1 MQESPI
7 FTRTY
12 DLLKWLIP
20 ATLKF
25 PKSQRFVMAERVRD
39 TALDFQ
45 DLLIAAVFSQD
56 KAPILAQADIELQK
70 LRVHLRLCFDFKL
83 ISMGHST
90 NTSPAWWW
98 KSGGSWEAGGK
109 RQELAL
115 DRSQGL
121 SAPAGLPNPAGQRL
135 EYKSSGAKIT

>member
-83 ISMGHST
+83 ISADQYEHVSRMVVEIGRLL
-90 NTSPAWWW
+90 
-98 KSGGSWEAGGK
+98 GGWRKKAGTG
-109 RQELAL
+109 
-115 DRSQGL
+115 
-121 SAPAGLPNPAGQRL
+121 P
-135 EYKSSGAKIT
+135 